1 MINSFFVSGVN
12 LILSQPWD
20 KSSVVFNAI
29 SFKASEIARSRVYL
43 LSDLVYCSPFD
54 EVTYWFSP
62 LNSPNWKVLLL
73 EYGIVRF

>member
-12 LILSQPWD
+12 LILSQPWN

-29 SFKASEIARSRVYL
+29 GFKASEVARSRVYL
-43 LSDLVYCSPFD
+43 LRDLVYCSAFD
-54 EVTYWFSP
+54 EVTYWLSQM
-62 LNSPNWKVLLL
+62 NSPNWKVLLL